1 MEKSKDIMDY
11 YAGDNIPQGLKEIKY
26 VIKQYVV
33 HNESGNWYEMEEDI
47 ENELKKIKTPLYY
60 KELLNC
66 LDDAIELIEKK

>member
-33 HNESGNWYEMEEDI
+33 HNESGDWYEMEEDI
-47 ENELKKIKTPLYY
+47 ENELEKIKTPLYY

-66 LDDAIELIEKK
+66 LDKAIELIEKK